1 MNQSFRFPFAVLCL
15 AGGLSACG
23 SKDKAAEQT
32 TQTTT
37 TTTPAATETPAATTP
52 AAETAAPAAQ
62 PAAPAAFDI
71 NSVPISTARL
81 GAFPYLNKLPGYRL
95 NVASDSIAYEFDR
108 YYVYDGKQLL
118 PIEGRV
124 LRREYIAVDDKK
136 RTSDLMIQRNYENLV
151 KSLGGV
157 LVASGKVSG
166 EAMEKIG
173 REEYG
178 KHNTV
183 PGSEDQVN
191 TYVIRQKDKEVW
203 VQVRTDAYHIN
214 LDVVE
219 KAAMPQQATVTPAA
233 ELKKN

>member
-1 MNQSFRFPFAVLCL
+1 MTTNPRLLL
-15 AGGLSACG
+15 ALALASSLSACG

-32 TQTTT
+32 AQTAATPEAT
-37 TTTPAATETPAATTP
+37 PEATPAAATTTPAS
-52 AAETAAPAAQ
+52 ETAAPAAQ
-62 PAAPAAFDI
+62 PAAAFDLS
-71 NSVPISTARL
+71 NVPVSTARL
-81 GAFPYLNKLPGYRL
+81 GAFPYLNKLPGYKL
-95 NVASDSIAYEFDR
+95 NTSSDSIAFEFDR
-108 YYVYDGKQLL
+108 YYVYDGKQLV

-124 LRREYIAVDDKK
+124 LRREYVVVDDKK
-136 RTSDLMIQRNYENLV
+136 RTSDLMIQRNYENLI

-157 LVASGKVSG
+157 LVTSGKVSS
-166 EAMEKIG
+166 EVVEKTG
-173 REEYG
+173 REEYR

-183 PGSEDQVN
+183 PGSDDQVN

-203 VQVRTDAYHIN
+203 VQVKTDAYHIN

>member
-1 MNQSFRFPFAVLCL
+1 MTTNPRLLFALAL
-15 AGGLSACG
+15 AGSLSACG
-23 SKDKAAEQT
+23 SKDKATEQT
-32 TQTTT
+32 AQTAATPEAT
-37 TTTPAATETPAATTP
+37 PAAATTTPAT
-52 AAETAAPAAQ
+52 ETAAPAGQ
-62 PAAPAAFDI
+62 PTATFDL
-71 NSVPISTARL
+71 NSVPVSTARL
-81 GAFPYLNKLPGYRL
+81 GAFPYLNKLPGYKL
-95 NVASDSIAYEFDR
+95 NTSSDSIAFEFDR

-124 LRREYIAVDDKK
+124 LRREYIVVDDKK

-157 LVASGKVSG
+157 LVASGKVPN
-166 EAMEKIG
+166 ETIEKTG
-173 REEYG
+173 RDEYR

-183 PGSEDQVN
+183 PSSDDQVN
-191 TYVIRQKDKEVW
+191 SYLIRQKDKEVW
-203 VQVRTDAYHIN
+203 VQVKTDAYHIN